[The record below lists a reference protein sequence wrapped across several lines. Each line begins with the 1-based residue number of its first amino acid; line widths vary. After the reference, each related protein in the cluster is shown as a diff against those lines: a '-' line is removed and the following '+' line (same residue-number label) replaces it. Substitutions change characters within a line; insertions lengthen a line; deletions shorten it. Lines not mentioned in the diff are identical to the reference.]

1 MDCRPYAVT
10 CSQGNPVILPE
21 VFVRIKKEDYSNLYG
36 SVKEETRNAH
46 IKGGLV
52 FNPDTLLWIKQVDDP
67 EITRHK
73 DSQTQVM
80 TEPDVVA
87 KVPTKRGP
95 NPETTGTDVTTEKVK
110 KRRPKFTA
118 SEVFVLVTT
127 VLEHY
132 DRLFGAK
139 ASKTPFAEKI
149 AIWQIVLDNINSV
162 GVMRRGMEE
171 TKKRWHDYKR
181 RLKEKVADI
190 RKQASNPEGG
200 PLLNIHMTP
209 LECRVADL
217 FQLDR
222 THTFRTLNAAA
233 RSPVAQEQL
242 HELQSNRQLKQQAAR
257 SPVGDRYSGTT
268 STSGP
273 DDTFGDPV
281 EGTSQAHEK
290 HSVSLCMT
298 STVCRD
304 SLSSDEE
311 DTISDPP
318 TPQQVSSRSVL
329 HQESSLQTHQSQLI
343 KHMESQTST
352 LRSVDKNLKRLVS
365 APVCLGKHLKD
376 LSKQVGC
383 LSASLK
389 MFKNDMLAIQTSHNT
404 CLETFATIMEN
415 QQASMQRM
423 EDILSQMSMNN
434 CAHGSSTSIN
444 QPQVT
449 SHVEITST
457 SSPVALRSI
466 RPLRR
471 ATQNIDVPFKKSK
484 QK

>member
-1 MDCRPYAVT
+1 MDGKPRKMSKKAADSSVWKSEHSEGQKYKVNNHMFSANKGILLPQRKDNPLLNSDICPRIKKEEEMDCRPYAVT

-73 DSQTQVM
+73 DSQTQV
-80 TEPDVVA
+80 
-87 KVPTKRGP
+87 
-95 NPETTGTDVTTEKVK
+95 
-110 KRRPKFTA
+110 
-118 SEVFVLVTT
+118 
-127 VLEHY
+127 
-132 DRLFGAK
+132 
-139 ASKTPFAEKI
+139 
-149 AIWQIVLDNINSV
+149 
-162 GVMRRGMEE
+162 
-171 TKKRWHDYKR
+171 
-181 RLKEKVADI
+181 
-190 RKQASNPEGG
+190 
-200 PLLNIHMTP
+200 
-209 LECRVADL
+209 
-217 FQLDR
+217 
-222 THTFRTLNAAA
+222 
-233 RSPVAQEQL
+233 